1 LSGAGGVPSPR
12 LRRRRARETVLATMA
27 AGRDVETLGAQAE
40 RLGARGE
47 RTGMLARTRPV
58 LFVIAG
64 YAAVGALAAGTSV
77 LLGHD
82 PIACDG
88 WLGAR
93 GTASFLLSLGLG
105 LPLGAATI
113 VSTRVLVRRS
123 PWAHALHAALRPA
136 VHNADDLTL
145 FAVAAASSAG
155 EELLFRGLLVPIV
168 GVVASSILFGSLHQI
183 RGTARWAWMAWATI
197 MGLFFAAVF
206 ASTGSLVGPLVAH
219 AAINHSNLR
228 FLRDND
234 PLPRKRSLGGLLRR
248 P

>member
-1 LSGAGGVPSPR
+1 
-12 LRRRRARETVLATMA
+12 MA
-27 AGRDVETLGAQAE
+27 AGRDVEPLGVQAE

-58 LFVIAG
+58 LAVIAG
-64 YAAVGALAAGTSV
+64 YTAVAAFAVGASL
-77 LLGHD
+77 LLGRD
-82 PIACDG
+82 PISCDG

-93 GTASFLLSLGLG
+93 GAAAFLLSLGLG

-113 VSTRVLVRRS
+113 VSTRVVVRRL

-136 VHNADDLTL
+136 VHSADDVTL

-168 GVVASSILFGSLHQI
+168 GVFASSLLFGAVHQI
-183 RGTARWAWMAWATI
+183 RGPARWAWMAWAAI
-197 MGLFFAAVF
+197 MGFLFAAVF
-206 ASTGSLVGPLVAH
+206 ASTGSLAGPLVAH

-234 PLPRKRSLGGLLRR
+234 PLARRRSLGGLLRR